1 MIIYKT
7 TNLVN
12 GKIYIGQ
19 DSNDNPKYLGSGKIL
34 TLAIKKYGNN
44 NFKKEILERCISKEQ
59 LNNMEIYWIHKL
71 DSMNLNVG
79 YNISNGGQGGN
90 LGMVVNKKISDAV
103 SKLYKDPA
111 YICNSNEYKQRLSNS
126 LKGRFV
132 SEETRIK
139 ISNAQKGAKGY
150 WYGKVNT
157 SHSILMKLKYKSGEL
172 TPWNKGI
179 QYDIIYKKRLSDAH
193 KGQVPWNK
201 NKTNIYSDETK
212 KKMSAAKQGRSR
224 PDISEKLK
232 QYYTSNISSKC
243 KSIID
248 TRSGKIY
255 LKVKDLRS
263 DLEITEYTYKK
274 LLSLNILI
282 WN

>member
-34 TLAIKKYGNN
+34 ALAIKKYGTD

-59 LNNMEIYWIHKL
+59 LNVMEIYWIHKL
-71 DSMNLNVG
+71 DSMNSNVG
-79 YNISNGGQGGN
+79 YNISIGGHGGN
-90 LGMVVNKKISDAV
+90 LGPLVNKKISDSV
-103 SKLYKDPA
+103 SKLYTDPA
-111 YICNSNEYKQRLSNS
+111 YICNSKEFKQRLSDS
-126 LKGRFV
+126 QKGRVV
-132 SEETRIK
+132 SEDTRIK
-139 ISNAQKGAKGY
+139 ISNAQKGDKGH
-150 WYGKVNT
+150 WYGKANT
-157 SHSILMKLKYKSGEL
+157 EHSILMKSKYKSGEL

-179 QYDIIYKKRLSDAH
+179 EYDIIYKKRLSDAH

-212 KKMSAAKQGRSR
+212 KKMSAAKKGIPR
-224 PDISEKLK
+224 PGISEKLK
-232 QYYTSNISSKC
+232 QYYASNISSKC

-255 LKVKDLRS
+255 LKVKDLRA